1 MKTNII
7 WNRTDIA
14 SGFGMSARHRT
25 TSPIA
30 VITEP
35 KCVCIAA
42 AAQTGTKGHVG
53 LPVAFTNVP
62 GTNAWSP
69 PVC

>member
-1 MKTNII
+1 METNKY

-14 SGFGMSARHRT
+14 SGIGMSACGRI
-25 TSPIA
+25 PA
-30 VITEP
+30 V
-35 KCVCIAA
+35 ALRA
-42 AAQTGTKGHVG
+42 TKGHVG
-53 LPVAFTNVP
+53 LPVAFTTVP